1 MFVMYSYITI
11 MIFSLYNKLSFS
23 EKYGFLIFNTRTKF
37 FAKISEEL
45 FVKLDSIVPGVDIE
59 LSNLNFPKQT
69 LEKLLSAKV
78 FVEKNEDEDFYN
90 LKKYLRYNKAFSAKS
105 LGLVLVPTLSCN
117 FKCPY
122 CYEGGVKGKSMDTNV
137 IEHIIEFVKRKDP
150 EYINLCWHGGEPLV
164 AFDKII
170 CILYRLKN
178 EVNKQIKTHSMVTNG
193 YLLDKD
199 KCKKLN
205 EYNINHIQV
214 TLDGNREFH
223 NKSRLHKQGLPTFDK
238 IIENIDNVFTYMS
251 SCHVTIR
258 INLRQENK
266 YLFPDLYADLKKRW
280 KNQNYTIN
288 IAFVND
294 ISNSCNVAC
303 LPEKG
308 KISFLKE
315 MYEKYG
321 IDDIKADITSK
332 VGGCTATSVNS
343 IIIGPEGEIYKC
355 WVDVGRKDRIVSNVF
370 DGTLN
375 NYILPSYTVGAD
387 MFSDEKCHRCTFL
400 PICDGGCVVRRFN
413 RSHHGIPYSPCPVD
427 NSDLDSLLELY
438 ALKSEHI

>member
-150 EYINLCWHGGEPLV
+150 EYINL
-164 AFDKII
+164 
-170 CILYRLKN
+170 
-178 EVNKQIKTHSMVTNG
+178 
-193 YLLDKD
+193 LL
-199 KCKKLN
+199 L
-205 EYNINHIQV
+205 
-214 TLDGNREFH
+214 
-223 NKSRLHKQGLPTFDK
+223 
-238 IIENIDNVFTYMS
+238 
-251 SCHVTIR
+251 
-258 INLRQENK
+258 
-266 YLFPDLYADLKKRW
+266 
-280 KNQNYTIN
+280 
-288 IAFVND
+288 
-294 ISNSCNVAC
+294 
-303 LPEKG
+303 
-308 KISFLKE
+308 
-315 MYEKYG
+315 
-321 IDDIKADITSK
+321 
-332 VGGCTATSVNS
+332 
-343 IIIGPEGEIYKC
+343 
-355 WVDVGRKDRIVSNVF
+355 
-370 DGTLN
+370 
-375 NYILPSYTVGAD
+375 
-387 MFSDEKCHRCTFL
+387 
-400 PICDGGCVVRRFN
+400 
-413 RSHHGIPYSPCPVD
+413 
-427 NSDLDSLLELY
+427 
-438 ALKSEHI
+438 